1 MAITTTE
8 GLKAAYPGLCK
19 RLEKEARGETTV
31 STVIVVKDGKERMS
45 TWTEETRDLDG
56 ILVGK
61 RIDEY
66 AYYPTG
72 EVNTIT
78 MKKYDSNNELTS
90 KKVLKH
96 YRDGRQPNLT
106 AVELPMKL

>member
-1 MAITTTE
+1 MAITTTGE
-8 GLKAAYPGLCK
+8 LKIAYPALCE

-31 STVIVVKDGKERMS
+31 SVVAVVKDSKERMG
-45 TWTEETRDLDG
+45 TWTEETRDLDD

>member
-8 GLKAAYPGLCK
+8 ELRITYPALCE

-31 STVIVVKDGKERMS
+31 STVTVVKDGKERMS

-61 RIDEY
+61 RTDEY
-66 AYYPTG
+66 TYYLTG
-72 EVNTIT
+72 EINTIT
-78 MKKYDSNNELTS
+78 MKRYDGNDKLTS

-96 YRDGRQPNLT
+96 YKDGIQPNLT
-106 AVELPMKL
+106 IVDLQMKL